1 MVFYLDFKKNYDKN
15 RKNIP
20 TESNDL
26 LMIVGKYIKA
36 ADNHLS
42 NNLRSNEIYI
52 PIFSIL
58 QLNKLM
64 AYILINTLKY

>member
-36 ADNHLS
+36 AHNHLS
-42 NNLRSNEIYI
+42 NNLR
-52 PIFSIL
+52 
-58 QLNKLM
+58 
-64 AYILINTLKY
+64 

>member
-15 RKNIP
+15 RKNIL

-36 ADNHLS
+36 VDNHLS
-42 NNLRSNEIYI
+42 NNLR
-52 PIFSIL
+52 
-58 QLNKLM
+58 
-64 AYILINTLKY
+64 